1 MKKHIWKR
9 GGNRVVMDTGN
20 KTFDRQCD
28 GFSTG
33 NVCGTIQFS
42 WYIRPESETECNGYQ
57 FAIGAL
63 RASDLNHFNRIPN
76 WVRNKVEELTKNQPA
91 ILYEIRHFISDG
103 NGGHKKIIHGYI
115 LTTGHADN
123 YRFLYQWHIANN
135 YKSNNILE
143 IAREYLTN
151 Y

>member
-9 GGNRVVMDTGN
+9 GGNRVVIDTGN

-28 GFSTG
+28 GFHTG
-33 NVCGTIQFS
+33 NVIGTVQLS
-42 WYIRPESETECNGYQ
+42 SYIRPKNETECNGYQ
-57 FAIGAL
+57 FAIGHL
-63 RASDLNHFNRIPN
+63 RTTDINSFRFLPHF
-76 WVRNKVEELTKNQPA
+76 VRNKVEELTETQSA

-103 NGGHKKIIHGYI
+103 RGGHKKIIHGYI
-115 LTTGHADN
+115 LTRGYAHN
-123 YRFLYQWHIANN
+123 YKFLYQFHIANN

-143 IAREYLTN
+143 IAKEYICN